1 VLSHWPSSPD
11 RPVTRPLASW
21 NVVVSLLSVPCRTGD
36 EARAV
41 VECRDAVGVGSGA
54 SGDATGGVVKDAAA
68 VLRVGGKRQ
77 KV

>member
-1 VLSHWPSSPD
+1 
-11 RPVTRPLASW
+11 
-21 NVVVSLLSVPCRTGD
+21 
-36 EARAV
+36 